1 MATTPKAPPA
11 VAAPMALF
19 GKLSK
24 DANALMNARL
34 PIKGV
39 EVSDVTDPKQMMRM
53 SEALG
58 NVGAEGKTLNITQAD
73 RSRVFGP
80 NKGGTGFSGMTLD
93 VPEHAKAKSVWGVG
107 KPSHV
112 TRLINQNTPDT
123 IWSTFIG
130 SPTQHMSNP
139 VVLQRMLEEFAKGN
153 PSPELI
159 AKINARLPE
168 GVDIRDPRIMDNLK
182 TFDDRKAAAKLLTMG
197 GSKKG
202 EQATK
207 NAFRVIDEE
216 TDALVKDSPT
226 YSVGPRLFELDNT
239 RMYRPD
245 LNESFPYQVGGTD
258 YGLHYEPA
266 PVGLVMPEF
275 SARYEGRLNKKG
287 KPQPMGHKDLSATT
301 PKQFISHDLLMDMSR
316 EGYAEGGAIG
326 MAEGGGRMA
335 MLNAMM
341 RLKAEADAA
350 LKARRAAPT
359 LVKSDRVEA
368 MRDILPADVAAANKE
383 AFLAKS
389 KDPRRFY
396 HGTKQDIR
404 EFKPRTAQTT
414 FLTPD
419 PKFADDFAF
428 EGQAETGR
436 LGPEQINRAN
446 VMPVRVQVENPF
458 DPDHREQMQ
467 LLQDKLNEMYP
478 RETAGYD
485 IDGNKLSPEEFN
497 KQMARTHG
505 VADAWNNYHLLKGSS
520 LNNWQQI
527 EHPSIQA
534 ALRKMGHDAYYS
546 TEGGVKNL
554 GVYNPKRIKSDIG
567 NTGAYDI
574 EDADISKKDGGW
586 VYG

>member
-1 MATTPKAPPA
+1 
-11 VAAPMALF
+11 
-19 GKLSK
+19 
-24 DANALMNARL
+24 MNARRL
-34 PIKGV
+34 PTKGV
-39 EVSDVTDPKQMMRM
+39 EVSDVTDPSQMMRM

-58 NVGAEGKTLNITQAD
+58 NAGAEGKTLNITQAD

-93 VPEHAKAKSVWGVG
+93 VPAHAKARSVWGVG
-107 KPSHV
+107 KPSHAS
-112 TRLINQNTPDT
+112 RLINQNTPDT
-123 IWSTFIG
+123 VYSTFIG

-168 GVDIRDPRIMDNLK
+168 GVDIRDPRIMDSLK

-197 GSKKG
+197 GPKKG

-207 NAFRVIDEE
+207 NAFQVLDEE
-216 TDALVKDSPT
+216 TEALVKDSPT
-226 YSVGPRLFELDNT
+226 YAVGPRLFELDNT

-258 YGLHYEPA
+258 YGMHFEPA
-266 PVGLVMPEF
+266 PVGLAMPDF
-275 SARYEGRLNKKG
+275 AAKYEGRLNKKG
-287 KPQPMGHKDLSATT
+287 KSQPMGHKDLSATT
-301 PKQFISHDLLMDMSR
+301 PKQFISHEYLMDLSR
-316 EGYAEGGAIG
+316 EGHADGGAIH
-326 MAEGGGRMA
+326 MAEGGGRLGL
-335 MLNAMM
+335 LNAMM
-341 RLKAEADAA
+341 RLKTEADAA
-350 LKARRAAPT
+350 LKAKRAAPT
-359 LVKSDRVEA
+359 LAKAERVEA
-368 MRDILPADVAAANKE
+368 MRDILPADVAARNKE

-396 HGTKQDIR
+396 HGTKQDIK
-404 EFKPRTAQTT
+404 EFNPRTAKST
-414 FLTPD
+414 FLTPE
-419 PKFADDFAF
+419 PKFADNFAF
-428 EGQAETGR
+428 EGQAESGR

-478 RETAGYD
+478 RETMGYD
-485 IDGNKLSPEEFN
+485 IDGNRLSPEDLN
-497 KQMARTHG
+497 KQVARTHG
-505 VADAWNNYHLLKGSS
+505 VADAWNNYHLLKGAS

-527 EHPSIQA
+527 EHPSIQE
-534 ALRKMGHDAYYS
+534 ALKKMGHDAYYS